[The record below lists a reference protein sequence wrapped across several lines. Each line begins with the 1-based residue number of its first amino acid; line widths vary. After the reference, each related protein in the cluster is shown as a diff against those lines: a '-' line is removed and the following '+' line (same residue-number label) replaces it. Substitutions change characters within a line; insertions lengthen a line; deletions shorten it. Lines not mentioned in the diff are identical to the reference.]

1 VTGGFRS
8 KKAME
13 EALSSGAT
21 DIVGLGRPLTAE
33 PYLIRDLI
41 EGKQEAAK
49 ENLVVRFFPFFFPS
63 TSSTLS
69 LPLVLSRLSLP
80 VCTDSSAS
88 LVAYRPSN
96 RHRHRSNRCHRS
108 WTAHPGPLHPGGRR
122 LHPRRR
128 SRSGP
133 KGGEAR
139 RGSEHGG
146 ALREAV
152 EGIKK
157 EKAIKIS

>member
-49 ENLVVRFFPFFFPS
+49 ENLVVRFFPFSFPS
-63 TSSTLS
+63 TSNTF
-69 LPLVLSRLSLP
+69 
-80 VCTDSSAS
+80 
-88 LVAYRPSN
+88 
-96 RHRHRSNRCHRS
+96 
-108 WTAHPGPLHPGGRR
+108 
-122 LHPRRR
+122 
-128 SRSGP
+128 
-133 KGGEAR
+133 
-139 RGSEHGG
+139 
-146 ALREAV
+146 
-152 EGIKK
+152 
-157 EKAIKIS
+157 